1 MFQVNVYRFSIS
13 WSRVLPTGDVD
24 IVNKEGI
31 AYYNNLIN
39 ELLANGIEPMVS
51 SRWNSRL
58 TYLLTYLPTYLPNY
72 LLTYIPTYLLTYLP
86 TYLLTY
92 IPTYLLLTYLPT
104 YLLTD
109 RISRTI
115 RRTFFPKNVT

>member
-58 TYLLTYLPTYLPNY
+58 TYILFTYVLIY
-72 LLTYIPTYLLTYLP
+72 LLTYVHCVAESSLK
-86 TYLLTY
+86 
-92 IPTYLLLTYLPT
+92 
-104 YLLTD
+104 
-109 RISRTI
+109 S
-115 RRTFFPKNVT
+115 